1 MSEPF
6 DIDEVRAMD
15 TAEVPIVHPSTGQPT
30 TWIWTLAGPGHPK
43 SVEAA
48 NIALREML
56 RVQKL
61 KDQAQANRKKWI
73 EPDRTP
79 DEARLE
85 NIKSFALRVLGWT
98 PARIGGADYPYSN
111 ENVISLLKDRAYD
124 KLYTQLLEYFTS
136 DESFTKPSATPSLN
150 SQSETLS

>member
-6 DIDEVRAMD
+6 DIDEVKAMD
-15 TAEVPIVHPSTGQPT
+15 TAEVAINHPSSGLPT

-43 SVEAA
+43 TVEAS

-61 KDQAQANRKKWI
+61 KDQAQANRKKWT
-73 EPDRTP
+73 EPDRSP
-79 DEARLE
+79 EDVRLE
-85 NIKSFALRVLGWT
+85 NIKSFAMRVLGWT

-111 ENVISLLKDRAYD
+111 ENVIELLKNRAYD

-136 DESFTKPSATPSLN
+136 DESFTKPSATTSPN